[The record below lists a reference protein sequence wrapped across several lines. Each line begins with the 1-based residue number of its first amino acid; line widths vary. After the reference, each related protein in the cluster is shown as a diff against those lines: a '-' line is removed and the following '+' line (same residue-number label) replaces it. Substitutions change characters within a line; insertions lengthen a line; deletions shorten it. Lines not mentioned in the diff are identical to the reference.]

1 VLKFQELV
9 HIIEVTIHKSSKLE
23 VWNYTGCLKIA
34 IMAFLD
40 LPLIKHI
47 YVSQLLH
54 RHNYIYLIW
63 WKIWLVWQCSLLLW
77 LH

>member
-1 VLKFQELV
+1 V
-9 HIIEVTIHKSSKLE
+9 HIIEAIIHKILKLKIC
-23 VWNYTGCLKIA
+23 THAAGLIIA

-63 WKIWLVWQCSLLLW
+63 WKTWLI
-77 LH
+77 